1 MIPMTGKKVAILQS
15 NYIPWKGYFDI
26 INSVDEFIFLDEVQ
40 FTRRD
45 WRNRNL
51 IKTPNGLLWLTI
63 PVNVKNNFTIPIN
76 EVTVSD
82 QLWRK
87 KHWLSIQN
95 NYSKA
100 PFYKDFK
107 GPLEALF
114 LDQKETYLSKIN
126 FSFIHAV
133 NTFLGIST
141 KLSWSTDFSHND
153 GKNERL
159 ISLCKA
165 AGATEYLSGP
175 AAKDYI
181 QEEMFLRNGI
191 SVEWMDYSGYSE
203 YPQFHMPFEHGVSIL
218 DLIFHTGTSAKQ
230 FMKSFNPKNS

>member
-1 MIPMTGKKVAILQS
+1 MAGKKVAILQS

-51 IKTPNGLLWLTI
+51 IKTANGLLWLTI

-76 EVTVSD
+76 EVVVSD
-82 QLWRK
+82 QQWRR
-87 KHWLSIQN
+87 KHWASIQN

-100 PFYKDFK
+100 PFFKTYKE
-107 GPLEALF
+107 PIERLF
-114 LDQKETYLSKIN
+114 LDEKESYLSKIN
-126 FSFIHAV
+126 FSFIEV
-133 NTFLGIST
+133 INDLLGIKT
-141 KLSWSTDFSHND
+141 RLSWSTDHPHLE

-159 ISLCKA
+159 ISLCEA

-175 AAKDYI
+175 AAKEYI
-181 QEEMFLRNGI
+181 QEEMFLTKGI
-191 SVEWMDYSGYSE
+191 TVRWMEYSGYQE
-203 YPQFHMPFEHGVSIL
+203 YPQFHPPFEHGVSIL
-218 DLIFHTGTSAKQ
+218 DLLFHTGNDAKEY
-230 FMKSFNPKNS
+230 MKSFKLNTL

>member
-1 MIPMTGKKVAILQS
+1 MAGKKVAILQS

-51 IKTPNGLLWLTI
+51 IKTSNGLLWLTI

-76 EVTVSD
+76 EVVVSD
-82 QLWRK
+82 QQWRK
-87 KHWLSIQN
+87 KHWASILN

-100 PFYKDFK
+100 PYFKIFKDRV
-107 GPLEALF
+107 EQLF
-114 LDQKETYLSKIN
+114 LDEKESYLSKIN
-126 FSFIHAV
+126 FSFIQAI
-133 NTFLGIST
+133 NEMLGIKT
-141 KLSWSTDFSHND
+141 KLGWSTDYAHHE

-159 ISLCKA
+159 ISLCEA

-181 QEEMFLRNGI
+181 QEDMFLAKGI
-191 SVEWMDYSGYSE
+191 MVNWMDYSGYHE
-203 YPQFHMPFEHGVSIL
+203 YPQFHPPFEHGVTVL
-218 DLIFHTGTSAKQ
+218 DLLFHTGLDAKEY
-230 FMKSFNPKNS
+230 MKSFKLKTL

>member
-1 MIPMTGKKVAILQS
+1 MAGKKVAILQS

-26 INSVDEFIFLDEVQ
+26 INAVDEFIFLDEVQ

-51 IKTPNGLLWLTI
+51 IKTSNGLLWLTI
-63 PVNVKNNFTIPIN
+63 PVNVKSNFTIPIN

-82 QLWRK
+82 QLWRR
-87 KHWLSIQN
+87 KHWASIQN

-100 PFYKDFK
+100 PFFKIYK
-107 GPLEALF
+107 ERVEQLF
-114 LDQKETYLSKIN
+114 LDEKESYLSKIN
-126 FSFIHAV
+126 YSFIQAI
-133 NTFLGIST
+133 NELIGIQT
-141 KLSWSTDFSHND
+141 KMSWSTDYSHQE

-159 ISLCKA
+159 ISLCEA

-181 QEEMFLRNGI
+181 QEEMFLAKGI
-191 SVEWMDYSGYSE
+191 TVKWMNYSGYKE
-203 YPQFHMPFEHGVSIL
+203 YPQFHPPFEHGVTVL
-218 DLIFHTGTSAKQ
+218 DLLFHTGQDAKE
-230 FMKSFNPKNS
+230 FMNSFKLSTL